1 MNTMKDVLKNRDGM
15 NEVEATREMESAR
28 ESLYD
33 ILENGGDYGDVE
45 NMMLD
50 DYGLEMDYIFDLL
63 I

>member
-1 MNTMKDVLKNRDGM
+1 MMKEALMNRDGLTEEQATS
-15 NEVEATREMESAR
+15 EVSEAR

-45 NMMLD
+45 DMMLC
-50 DYGLEMDYIFDLL
+50 DYGLEMDYVLDLL